1 MPEGKQSVFKR
12 LSRNNKI
19 TLICAACV
27 IIVGVCCGAWA
38 VLGEQKEDTISVD
51 GEETTCVTFQHT
63 VGELLDSEG
72 ITLSEEDTI
81 NVKLD
86 QQLEDDQHIA
96 IQRAFGVSIEADGTT
111 IQMNIADGTVADA
124 LEEAGLILGE
134 QDTVTPSLDTAVTS
148 GMVIDVDRI
157 TIEEVIKET
166 ELAYTI
172 ERKRDSSMSIYDEEV
187 IQEGKVGLQ
196 KDTYRVTYCDG
207 EIINEELIGTE
218 TQDPVNE
225 IVLTGSYDVASRSGV
240 VDEGDTAFGGYGDN
254 ESGYAPNGMPC
265 SDVLTVKATAYT
277 HDGTMTKMGTP
288 CRVGAIAVDPSV
300 IPLGSKLYVEGYGV
314 CTAEDT
320 GGLIKGNRIDVF
332 LNTEEECVA
341 WGVKS
346 VKVYILD

>member
-1 MPEGKQSVFKR
+1 MSEEKKSVFKR

-19 TLICAACV
+19 ALICAACV
-27 IIVGVCCGAWA
+27 FVVGICCGAWA
-38 VLGEQKEDTISVD
+38 VLGEQKDVTISVD

-72 ITLSEEDTI
+72 ITLGENDTI

-86 QQLEDDQHIA
+86 QELKDDQVIT
-96 IQRAFGVSIEADGTT
+96 IQRAFDVAVEADGTT
-111 IQMNIADGTVADA
+111 IQMNIADGTVADV
-124 LEEAGLILGE
+124 LEEAGLTLGA

-172 ERKRDSSMSIYDEEV
+172 ERKRDSSMSIYDEKV

-207 EIINEELIGTE
+207 EIIKEELIGTE
-218 TQDPVNE
+218 TQDPVNA
-225 IVLTGSYDVASRSGV
+225 IVLTGSYDIASRNGV
-240 VDEGDTAFGGYGDN
+240 VGNGKNAYGGNDN
-254 ESGYAPNGMPC
+254 NASDYAPNGMPC
-265 SDVLTVKATAYT
+265 TDVLTVKATAYT

-332 LNTEEECVA
+332 LNTEEECDA

-346 VKVYILD
+346 VKVYILK